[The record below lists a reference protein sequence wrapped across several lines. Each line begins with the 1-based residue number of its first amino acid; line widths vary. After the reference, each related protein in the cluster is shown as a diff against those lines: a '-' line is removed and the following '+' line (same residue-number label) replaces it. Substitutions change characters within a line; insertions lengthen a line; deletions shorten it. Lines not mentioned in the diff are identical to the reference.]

1 MNPVKQLSRRDFVKT
16 GGLFVLGVSMAGCG
30 RQDKPA
36 ITAARPADG
45 PWSPDVFVSFDA
57 DGTVHII
64 SHRSEMGQGTRTGL
78 AAIVADELE
87 ADWGRVIVEQAMA
100 DAVYGDQ
107 NTDGSWSVR
116 GFMQRMREAGASAR
130 QMLEQAAA
138 DEWQVDVSECRAE
151 NHRILHDAS
160 ARSLDYKDLVAAAAA
175 LPVPAPD
182 TLSFKPP
189 EKFRYIGKDMPIVD
203 LDDMIHGRAGYGIDA
218 SVAGMKYAVIARCPV
233 TFGRVKS
240 FDAEAALALDGVRQV
255 IELPAATPPALF
267 QALGGIAVI
276 ADNTWAAMEG
286 RKRLKIEW
294 DEGDNTSYN
303 SDDYKA
309 QLQAATRRDGQVVRE
324 EGDVTE
330 AFANAEVTLDAEFYT
345 PHLAHAPME
354 PPVALASVT
363 ADSCEVWA
371 PTQNPQSIIKEGAAI
386 TGLAPEQIK
395 VHVTLLGGGFGRKS
409 KCDFVNEAIILSK
422 SIGAPVKV
430 VWSREDDIR
439 HDYFHAP
446 SAQYLKA
453 SINSENAVSGWLHRV
468 AYPTIM
474 STFEAGA
481 KHPAGW
487 EIGMG
492 AINMPY
498 DIANVNIASAET
510 EAKIRIGW
518 LRSVCNIFQAFAVCS
533 FTDEIAY
540 ARNKDPLENF
550 LDMLGTDRH
559 LDFSSFGQKGVDNY
573 PFDTARLRHVA
584 ELAAG
589 KAGWGR
595 VLPGGHGLGI
605 AVHRSFLSY
614 VAAVVEVAVD
624 SDGRWSVPRV
634 DIAFDCGLAVNP
646 DRVRAQLEGSVIFGL
661 SLAREGK
668 ITATNGRVDQGNFD
682 DYPVLRMDMTPET
695 SVHIVHN
702 DAPPAG
708 VGEPGV
714 PPIAPALANAIF
726 AATGTRLREMPFGP
740 QIAV

>member
-1 MNPVKQLSRRDFVKT
+1 MIPVKQLSRRDFVKT
-16 GGLFVLGVSMAGCG
+16 SGLFVLGVSMAGCG
-30 RQDKPA
+30 RQDKPSM
-36 ITAARPADG
+36 TAAGPAEG

-57 DGTVHII
+57 EGTVHII

-78 AAIVADELE
+78 TAIVADELE
-87 ADWGRVIVEQAMA
+87 ADWDRVKVEQAMA
-100 DAVYGDQ
+100 DAVYGNQ

-138 DEWQVDVSECRAE
+138 DQWQVDVSECRAD
-151 NHRILHDAS
+151 NHRILHEAS
-160 ARSLDYKDLVAAAAA
+160 GRSLDYKDLLAAAAA

-182 TLSFKPP
+182 TLSFKPAD
-189 EKFRYIGKDMPIVD
+189 KFRYIGKDLAIVD
-203 LDDMIHGRAGYGIDA
+203 LDDMIRGRAGYGIDA
-218 SVAGMKYAVIARCPV
+218 SVPGMKYAVIARCPV

-240 FDAEAALALDGVRQV
+240 FDAEDALALDGVEQV
-255 IELPAATPPALF
+255 VEVPAASPPALF
-267 QALGGIAVI
+267 QALGGVAVI
-276 ADNTWAAMEG
+276 ATNTWAAMEG

-294 DEGDNTSYN
+294 DEGDNSSYN
-303 SDDYKA
+303 SEEYKG
-309 QLQAATRRDGQVVRE
+309 QLQNAVRQAGKIVRA
-324 EGDVTE
+324 EGNVEE
-330 AFANAEVTLDAEFYT
+330 AFSHAAMTLDAEYYT

-363 ADSCEVWA
+363 AESCEIWA
-371 PTQNPQSIIKEGAAI
+371 PTQDPQSIIEAGASI
-386 TGLAPEQIK
+386 TGLPPEQVK

-422 SIGAPVKV
+422 SIAAPVKV
-430 VWSREDDIR
+430 IWSREDDIR

-453 SINSENAVSGWLHRV
+453 SINAGNAVDGWLHRV

-474 STFEAGA
+474 STFDAGA

-487 EIGMG
+487 EIGQG
-492 AINMPY
+492 ALNMPY
-498 DIANVNIASAET
+498 DIVNVNVASAESA
-510 EAKIRIGW
+510 AKIRIGW

-540 ARNKDPLENF
+540 ARNEDPLQNF
-550 LDMLGTDRH
+550 LDMLGPDRL
-559 LDFSSFGQKGVDNY
+559 LDFASFGQEGIENY
-573 PFDTARLRHVA
+573 PFDTSRLRHVA
-584 ELAAG
+584 ELAAE

-595 VLPGGHGLGI
+595 QLSEGQGLGL

-614 VAAVVEVAVD
+614 VAAVVEVSVD
-624 SDGRWSVPRV
+624 SDGRWTVPRV

-661 SLAREGK
+661 GLARDGK
-668 ITATNGRVDQGNFD
+668 ITATDGRVDQGNFD
-682 DYPVLRMDMTPET
+682 DYQMLRMDMAPET
-695 SVHIVHN
+695 SVHIVQN
-702 DAPPAG
+702 NAPPAG

-726 AATGTRLREMPFGP
+726 AATGKRLREMPFGP
-740 QIAV
+740 QIAA

>member
-36 ITAARPADG
+36 ITAARPANG
-45 PWSPDVFVSFDA
+45 PWSPDVFISFDA

-138 DEWQVDVSECRAE
+138 DEWQVDVAECRAE
-151 NHRILHDAS
+151 NHRVLHDAS

-182 TLSFKPP
+182 TLSFKPS

-240 FDAEAALALDGVRQV
+240 FDAAEALALDGVRQV
-255 IELPAATPPALF
+255 VELPAATPPALF

-294 DEGDNTSYN
+294 DEGDNASYN

-309 QLQAATRRDGQVVRE
+309 QLQAATRQDGQVVRE

-363 ADSCEVWA
+363 PDSCEVWA

-422 SIGAPVKV
+422 SIAAPVKV

-550 LDMLGTDRH
+550 LDMLGPDRH

-573 PFDTARLRHVA
+573 PFDTARLRRVA
-584 ELAAG
+584 ELAAE

-595 VLPGGHGLGI
+595 VLPGGHGHGI

-614 VAAVVEVAVD
+614 VATVVEVAVD
-624 SDGRWSVPRV
+624 ADGRWNVPRV

-702 DAPPAG
+702 DALPAG

-726 AATGTRLREMPFGP
+726 AATGTRLREMPFGL

>member
-498 DIANVNIASAET
+498 DIANVNIESAET

>member
-36 ITAARPADG
+36 ITASRPADG